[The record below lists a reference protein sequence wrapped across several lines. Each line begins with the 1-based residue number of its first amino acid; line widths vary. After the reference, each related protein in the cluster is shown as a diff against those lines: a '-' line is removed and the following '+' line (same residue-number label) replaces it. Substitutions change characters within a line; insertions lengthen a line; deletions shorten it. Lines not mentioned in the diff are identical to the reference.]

1 MSAAVRSGVPAGGP
15 SLRARLAAVAVV
27 VALAAVAAFALF
39 SGPTTIP
46 VRAPAKA
53 VPTTTTPA
61 PAQTEPDTSL
71 GDR

>member
-1 MSAAVRSGVPAGGP
+1 VSAAVRSGVPAGGP
-15 SLRARLAAVAVV
+15 SLRARLAAVAV
-27 VALAAVAAFALF
+27 AAVAAFALF

-53 VPTTTTPA
+53 VPTSTTPG
-61 PAQTEPDTSL
+61 PAQTEPDGSL